1 MAFLKFLTFLN
12 VSERKHL
19 FFLIEYHPVL
29 MFCRDNKE
37 NDISVGKIV
46 SSLQS
51 DFFWSCQC
59 LGPHL
64 AQSTQ
69 KMLVKWNHLKCEANV
84 LSLSHR

>member
-69 KMLVKWNHLKCEANV
+69 KMLL
-84 LSLSHR
+84 L

>member
-1 MAFLKFLTFLN
+1 MFLCSMTLRRQIKYMAFLKFLTFLN

-51 DFFWSCQC
+51 DFF
-59 LGPHL
+59 GL
-64 AQSTQ
+64 AS
-69 KMLVKWNHLKCEANV
+69 A
-84 LSLSHR
+84 